1 LGLFKPIQHVLQKAT
16 KKETVMGKTGVNR
29 RYTPALHK
37 WVRAYI
43 VSMPLFSVALVA
55 IWRNMA
61 VDDSSLLWKPAV
73 HVTTERE
80 LGGDRLSA
88 PKSNDV
94 TQQQQH
100 LPSQPTT
107 EQQSTVDKRIPNIL
121 IAGAQKA
128 STSSIANYIKDKLG
142 VCFSDPSFNLLDGKE
157 AHFFDYPRSYR
168 GGLPVYQHKFA
179 YCRSDQQLLD
189 GTPDTMVYADQ
200 VKKIYDE
207 HGSTK
212 ELKVVFI
219 LREPVSREISRYNHQ
234 LRLARSPNPSTG
246 WGKQIIQRNGTIKT
260 FLEDAQVQIIRPI
273 ITHKLDDQKS
283 CYAHHLRRWFELF
296 DRQHQILVLSYD
308 ELKVNQTMFLRR
320 LHEFLDIPM
329 SDEEAAT
336 MVLPHKNTNPDPT
349 STGPPPCDDQMT
361 IARLFEPLN
370 EDLYR
375 LLAEYPGPSMEQR
388 PFPRFPPPACS
399 SSSSTTGDV
408 AAAT

>member
-1 LGLFKPIQHVLQKAT
+1 
-16 KKETVMGKTGVNR
+16 MGKTVVDR
-29 RYTPALHK
+29 RFTPALHK

-43 VSMPLFSVALVA
+43 VSMPLFSVALIA

-73 HVTTERE
+73 HVTTDD
-80 LGGDRLSA
+80 GDTLLT
-88 PKSNDV
+88 PESNDV
-94 TQQQQH
+94 TQQ
-100 LPSQPTT
+100 PSQPTT
-107 EQQSTVDKRIPNIL
+107 EQQSTTAVDKRIPNIL

-200 VKKIYDE
+200 VKRIYDE

-212 ELKVVFI
+212 ELKIVFI

-273 ITHKLDDQKS
+273 VTHKFDDQKS

-320 LHEFLDIPM
+320 LHEFLDIPIPTLE
-329 SDEEAAT
+329 DAAVT

-349 STGPPPCDDQMT
+349 STGPPPCAEQMT

-399 SSSSTTGDV
+399 TTGDDV
-408 AAAT
+408 TAAT